1 MFGGATATRLSGLGL
16 LVPVLAAALVLAGC
30 GETVI
35 DSQKAEEA
43 LQASLER
50 SLHRKVAVASCPS
63 GEKVEPGREF
73 ECAVRFSDGEK
84 MVATLRIRNA
94 DADVSV
100 VNLRPR

>member
-1 MFGGATATRLSGLGL
+1 MARLFGPGL
-16 LVPVLAAALVLAGC
+16 LVPVLAAALVMGGC

-35 DSQKAEEA
+35 DYQKAQEA

-50 SLHRKVAVASCPS
+50 SLHRKVASASCPS

-73 ECAVRFSDGEK
+73 ECAVRFSDGRR

-100 VNLRPR
+100 VNLRPQ